1 MQREITW
8 STWDGQGLEHLRLSF
23 DESGIRADSLI
34 IGIDESVRFRAAY
47 HLACDPDWQ
56 ARTLKVDLLGERSIG
71 LQSDGEGHWQMRDGE
86 AIPSLQG
93 CIDVDITATPFTN
106 TLPIRRLGLQV
117 GESRDILTLW
127 VLMPSLELKAAR
139 QRYTRLEAQ
148 RYRFEDPSISFSADL
163 PVDEDGLV
171 LDYPDLFR
179 RIYPR

>member
-8 STWDGQGLEHLRLSF
+8 STWDGQGLEHLRLAI

-34 IGIDESVRFRAAY
+34 IGIDEGVRFRAAY
-47 HLACDPDWQ
+47 HLTCDPDWR
-56 ARTLKVDLLGERSIG
+56 ARTLKIDLLGERSIT
-71 LQSDGEGHWQMRDGE
+71 LQSDGNGHWQTREGE
-86 AIPSLQG
+86 SLPALDG

-117 GESRDILTLW
+117 GESQEILTLW
-127 VLMPSLELKAAR
+127 VLLPSLEIKAAR

-148 RYRFEDPSISFSADL
+148 RYRFEDPLLSFTAEL

-171 LDYPDLFR
+171 LDDPDLFR
-179 RIYPR
+179 RIYPK